1 MPDLPA
7 SFDPRRFR
15 TAAPFYAQYR
25 LGYPDTLIGKVLELT
40 GSRPGDAASDLG
52 CGPGTLAIPLAR
64 AGLQVTAVDPEP
76 EMLWRAEKA
85 AREADVQIELRQG
98 SSFAM
103 PGEIGPF
110 QLVTMGRSFHW
121 MDRPAT
127 LALLDPLILPGG
139 AVVHFDDEH
148 PKTSENK
155 WRALLRDLGNKYG
168 REESPH
174 VMDVARPEYRNH
186 TSIFLDSPFCRL
198 EHYGVFVRREI
209 TADHVVGLAYSL
221 STTAPQ
227 KLGDRKEA
235 FEHELRAALAGL
247 SPDGVFTEIAELSAL
262 IARRG

>member
-15 TAAPFYAQYR
+15 TAAAYYAPFR
-25 LGYPDTLIGKVLELT
+25 LGYPDVLIQKVLALT
-40 GSRPGDAASDLG
+40 GAQTGDAVLDLG

-76 EMLWRAEKA
+76 EMLSRADAA
-85 AREADVQIELRQG
+85 AREAGVHIEFRQG

-103 PGEIGPF
+103 PDGIGPF

-127 LALLDPLILPGG
+127 LALLDNLILPAG

-155 WRALLRDLGNKYG
+155 WRALLRDLGNRYG

-174 VMDVARPEYRNH
+174 VMDVARPEYRTH
-186 TSIFLDSPFCRL
+186 ASIFLDSPFRRL
-198 EHYGVFVRREI
+198 EHYGVFVRRDI
-209 TADHVVGLAYSL
+209 TADDVIGLAYSL

-227 KLGDRKEA
+227 KLGDRKDA
-235 FEHELRAALAGL
+235 FERELRAALAEL
-247 SPDGVFTEIAELSAL
+247 SPDGRFTEIAELSAL
-262 IARRG
+262 IARRA